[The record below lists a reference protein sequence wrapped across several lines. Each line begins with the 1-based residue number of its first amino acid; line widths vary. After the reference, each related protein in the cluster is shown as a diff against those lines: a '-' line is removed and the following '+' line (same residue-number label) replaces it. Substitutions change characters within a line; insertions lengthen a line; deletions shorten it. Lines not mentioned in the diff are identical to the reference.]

1 MKSEQESSFWLLHC
15 LHPQAGERN
24 TDRQSWDR
32 GTRAKSCPCG
42 LPAEHWATSGTH
54 PGSQSLQQWGRR
66 DLIRLPELL
75 WQSMKLHGE
84 STFHQVSAEY
94 TSFPPPDTTHRKPSL
109 CFQLTHKP
117 LQLYV
122 QGKQSF
128 ETRGIEV
135 CHNVKL
141 IRSLICASPW
151 RMHWTKCISSK
162 DIFLIVFSSRFT
174 VSKRNIQLAD
184 CWISDFNAQVLH

>member
-1 MKSEQESSFWLLHC
+1 MGQRHQGQILPLWVPSWALGHIRDSSWFSVTSTMRQERSNPPSWAALAINETPWWEHFSS
-15 LHPQAGERN
+15 
-24 TDRQSWDR
+24 
-32 GTRAKSCPCG
+32 
-42 LPAEHWATSGTH
+42 
-54 PGSQSLQQWGRR
+54 SQCW
-66 DLIRLPELL
+66 IHIIP
-75 WQSMKLHGE
+75 
-84 STFHQVSAEY
+84 STWHIVN
-94 TSFPPPDTTHRKPSL
+94 HL
-109 CFQLTHKP
+109 CFQLIHKP

-135 CHNVKL
+135 CHDVKL

-162 DIFLIVFSSRFT
+162 DIFLIVFSSWFT

-184 CWISDFNAQVLH
+184 CWISDFNAQVVH